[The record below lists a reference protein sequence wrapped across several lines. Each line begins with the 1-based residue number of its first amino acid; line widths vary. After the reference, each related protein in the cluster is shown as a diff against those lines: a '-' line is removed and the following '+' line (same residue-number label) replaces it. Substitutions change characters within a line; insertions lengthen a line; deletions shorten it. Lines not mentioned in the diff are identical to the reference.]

1 MWFVVFRA
9 QVAMNSQALLRYH
22 QHKMYTYADV
32 FLFQY
37 SKNEGGLGPN
47 GMTSV
52 YLVCD
57 GGKTNQNGRCNANC
71 IVRAEDMMTDPVGS
85 FVDYLFYVVHVKGD
99 PLPNPVEDRN
109 AFYNAVIFPTS
120 SYNVDS
126 TRRRELHS
134 KLDLQF
140 SATMHVD
147 RRHGAIAQH
156 IRG

>member
-71 IVRAEDMMTDPVGS
+71 IVRAEDMMTDLVGS
-85 FVDYLFYVVHVKGD
+85 FVDYLFYIVHVKETHSQT
-99 PLPNPVEDRN
+99 PLRTVMPS
-109 AFYNAVIFPTS
+109 TML
-120 SYNVDS
+120 SYFQRHHIMLTAHVAGNCIVS
-126 TRRRELHS
+126 WTCNSLRRC
-134 KLDLQF
+134 
-140 SATMHVD
+140 M
-147 RRHGAIAQH
+147 
-156 IRG
+156 